1 MPDLRP
7 GNRGIGVSA
16 AVEGT
21 NRQRG
26 FEVLRETVGKLA
38 VEDIVALAGTVLEP
52 GTVLTLYRIE
62 RNSSAAASSDVY
74 QVVFESGG
82 RWYRC
87 PLYRFQPRTQAL
99 EAAREQGTPARE
111 AVAV

>member
-16 AVEGT
+16 AVKGT

-38 VEDIVALAGTVLEP
+38 VEDIVARTGVVLEP
-52 GTVLTLYRIE
+52 GTALTLYRIE
-62 RNSSAAASSDVY
+62 RNSSPQPPADVY

-82 RWYRC
+82 HWYRC
-87 PLYRFQPRTQAL
+87 PLYRFQPRTQAR
-99 EAAREQGTPARE
+99 EAVSEQGTPARE

>member
-1 MPDLRP
+1 M
-7 GNRGIGVSA
+7 
-16 AVEGT
+16 
-21 NRQRG
+21 
-26 FEVLRETVGKLA
+26 LRETLSNLA
-38 VEDIVALAGTVLEP
+38 VEDIVAQTGTVLEP
-52 GTVLTLYRIE
+52 GTVLTLCRIE
-62 RNSSAAASSDVY
+62 RNSSPQPPSDVY

-99 EAAREQGTPARE
+99 EAAREQGTPARD